1 MPKVVALVRWEK
13 ATSVL
18 VEGDS
23 LAEIQAAAERAAED
37 GDLDDLS
44 WGDTGEWKVGS
55 VLFVEG
61 PMAKR
66 VRQGVN
72 SKGEIVDR
80 EDVKDA

>member
-18 VEGDS
+18 VEGES
-23 LAEIQAAAERAAED
+23 LAAIEEAAEKAAEE
-37 GDLDDLS
+37 GDLDDLG

-61 PMAKR
+61 PMAKL

-72 SKGEIVDR
+72 SEGRIVDR